1 MEGRLFSQAMAT
13 FTNDLLLF
21 ECVYVCVCVCVC
33 ESVETVENYHRYLTI
48 RLISGAEEVGNI
60 QQCLTVH
67 WRLDIE

>member
-33 ESVETVENYHRYLTI
+33 ASLWK
-48 RLISGAEEVGNI
+48 RLRIIIVI
-60 QQCLTVH
+60 
-67 WRLDIE
+67 